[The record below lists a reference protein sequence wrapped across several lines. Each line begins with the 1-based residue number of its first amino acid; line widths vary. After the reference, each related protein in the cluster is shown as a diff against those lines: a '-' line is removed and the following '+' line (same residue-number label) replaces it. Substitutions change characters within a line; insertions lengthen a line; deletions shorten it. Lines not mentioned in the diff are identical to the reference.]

1 MKKLVLAGMTAL
13 TALALSVGAAAC
25 SPDSA
30 AKNEFELPQTAAQS
44 YSFSAASA
52 GTIISAMN
60 GGSAA
65 QTARALTAVTD
76 EATIAE
82 LNDYMMLVESLL
94 SDGSFGTVYE
104 TSDRP
109 EYAVKAVISYTDIT
123 GAKLG
128 YTMYYNESN
137 QNTHTESDWDD
148 GRLEEESE
156 TRADI
161 DGVLVIDGAD
171 YPFSGRTKTETEG
184 NESES
189 ETTFSVQMG
198 TTAEGL
204 QKVMR
209 VNRESESEHDE
220 TEEEY
225 SYTIYEGRTETERST
240 LKVEQERGETE
251 IEMTVRKNG
260 QSQVFSFEKEAD
272 ERNAIHITVGGN
284 GSVEEY
290 VVRVLTDEN
299 GNSYYEYSTRDGG
312 SFHFSRH
319 GQENGAQNRYGK

>member
-1 MKKLVLAGMTAL
+1 MRKKWKVFVRAVCFVARDIPAIWPLA
-13 TALALSVGAAAC
+13 
-25 SPDSA
+25 
-30 AKNEFELPQTAAQS
+30 
-44 YSFSAASA
+44 
-52 GTIISAMN
+52 
-60 GGSAA
+60 
-65 QTARALTAVTD
+65 ALTAVTD

-137 QNTHTESDWDD
+137 QKTHTESDWDD

-209 VNRESESEHDE
+209 VNQESESEHDE

-299 GNSYYEYSTRDGG
+299 GNTYYEYSTRDGG

>member
-198 TTAEGL
+198 TTAE
-204 QKVMR
+204 
-209 VNRESESEHDE
+209 
-220 TEEEY
+220 
-225 SYTIYEGRTETERST
+225 
-240 LKVEQERGETE
+240 
-251 IEMTVRKNG
+251 
-260 QSQVFSFEKEAD
+260 
-272 ERNAIHITVGGN
+272 
-284 GSVEEY
+284 
-290 VVRVLTDEN
+290 VL
-299 GNSYYEYSTRDGG
+299 
-312 SFHFSRH
+312 
-319 GQENGAQNRYGK
+319 

>member
-1 MKKLVLAGMTAL
+1 
-13 TALALSVGAAAC
+13 
-25 SPDSA
+25 
-30 AKNEFELPQTAAQS
+30 
-44 YSFSAASA
+44 
-52 GTIISAMN
+52 
-60 GGSAA
+60 
-65 QTARALTAVTD
+65 
-76 EATIAE
+76 
-82 LNDYMMLVESLL
+82 
-94 SDGSFGTVYE
+94 
-104 TSDRP
+104 
-109 EYAVKAVISYTDIT
+109 
-123 GAKLG
+123 
-128 YTMYYNESN
+128 
-137 QNTHTESDWDD
+137 
-148 GRLEEESE
+148 
-156 TRADI
+156 
-161 DGVLVIDGAD
+161 
-171 YPFSGRTKTETEG
+171 
-184 NESES
+184 
-189 ETTFSVQMG
+189 
-198 TTAEGL
+198 
-204 QKVMR
+204 MR

-319 GQENGAQNRYGK
+319 GQENGAQNPYGK